1 MNYYKK
7 GQKYEKSK
15 ICSGGGVSPEI
26 TDTMRKRHF
35 SGRKVVL

>member
-15 ICSGGGVSPEI
+15 ICSGGASPEI